1 MTALTLDELC
11 AWTAEERGKWE
22 AWFPKHPEALA
33 FVLKGD
39 RFGTVAGMVGHIFEA
54 EQRQTYRLASGAVP
68 ERKDPVGGTTP
79 ELFAAGRKSRAFF
92 RETVARF
99 GPSDWSTVLE
109 FDTPGGK
116 LSITK
121 RKLALHLPLH
131 EMRHWAQIART
142 VREHD
147 IAPPGKHD
155 LMFSEVLK

>member
-1 MTALTLDELC
+1 MIALTIDELL
-11 AWTAEERGKWE
+11 AWTDEERGKWE
-22 AWFPKHPEALA
+22 QWLPKHPEALA

-39 RFGTVAGMVGHIFEA
+39 RFGTVAGLVGHIFEA
-54 EQRQTYRLASGAVP
+54 EQRQTYRLAGGPVP
-68 ERKDPVGGTTP
+68 ERKDPVGGRVP

-92 RETVARF
+92 RDTVAKL
-99 GPSDWSTVLE
+99 GTADWATVLE
-109 FDTPGGK
+109 FETPGGK

-147 IAPPGKHD
+147 VAPPGRHD
-155 LMFSEVLK
+155 LMFSDVIK